1 MQSRGNGVRRG
12 KESQFPEATK
22 TLKGHDLVLGTLLF
36 LNKKAPSPRFR
47 ANVYMNY
54 DIFTGRLIIP
64 KELNKIVNKLDD
76 VLRGT
81 IVNKNVQLLEN
92 DDVKFE

>member
-1 MQSRGNGVRRG
+1 MQSRGKGVRRG

-22 TLKGHDLVLGTLLF
+22 TLKGHDLILGTLLF

-54 DIFTGRLIIP
+54 DIYSGRLIIP
-64 KELNKIVNKLDD
+64 NDLNEIVTKLDEA
-76 VLRGT
+76 LRGT
-81 IVNKNVQLLEN
+81 IENKNVQLLEDEN
-92 DDVKFE
+92 IEFE